1 MYLILISYLTSSTSS
16 ASSIRDSLELLAK
29 NWSID
34 PQIYDL
40 QLGNRKD
47 VYDTTLTVD
56 KVTYHIPTLATDKLF
71 VLWRCLW
78 PDCHNCCDRQGRL
91 PLTIDDVH
99 VITRKMGYRLESD
112 FLKNETKISSW
123 DEKDEKGRPSTLF
136 TMLSLKRK
144 EDESDRED
152 GTPIRCRF
160 LSKEG
165 NCGLQPEKPGVCWL
179 YPFASWINI
188 ENNVPVVHATF
199 QFTGDCPG
207 FYLSDSLDQMTPV
220 LNEYAKTIYNYNM
233 AIRRTIR
240 NNYGLIN
247 FVT

>member
-16 ASSIRDSLELLAK
+16 SSSIRDSLELLAK
-29 NWSID
+29 NWSIE

-56 KVTYHIPTLATDKLF
+56 KVTYHIPTLASDKLF

-112 FLKNETKISSW
+112 FLKMKQ
-123 DEKDEKGRPSTLF
+123 KFRVGMKRMKKG
-136 TMLSLKRK
+136 
-144 EDESDRED
+144 
-152 GTPIRCRF
+152 
-160 LSKEG
+160 
-165 NCGLQPEKPGVCWL
+165 GLLL
-179 YPFASWINI
+179 YLLCF
-188 ENNVPVVHATF
+188 
-199 QFTGDCPG
+199 
-207 FYLSDSLDQMTPV
+207 
-220 LNEYAKTIYNYNM
+220 
-233 AIRRTIR
+233 R
-240 NNYGLIN
+240 
-247 FVT
+247 

>member
-1 MYLILISYLTSSTSS
+1 MYLIFISYLTSSTSS
-16 ASSIRDSLELLAK
+16 SSSIRDSLELLAK
-29 NWSID
+29 NWSIE
-34 PQIYDL
+34 PEIYDL

-56 KVTYHIPTLATDKLF
+56 KVTYHIPTLATDNLF

-144 EDESDRED
+144 EDESDRR
-152 GTPIRCRF
+152 GWNPY
-160 LSKEG
+160 S
-165 NCGLQPEKPGVCWL
+165 
-179 YPFASWINI
+179 
-188 ENNVPVVHATF
+188 VV
-199 QFTGDCPG
+199 G
-207 FYLSDSLDQMTPV
+207 F
-220 LNEYAKTIYNYNM
+220 
-233 AIRRTIR
+233 
-240 NNYGLIN
+240 
-247 FVT
+247 

>member
-1 MYLILISYLTSSTSS
+1 MTSSESS
-16 ASSIRDSLELLAK
+16 PSSVRDSLELLAK
-29 NWSID
+29 NWSIE

-47 VYDTTLTVD
+47 VYDTTLRVD
-56 KVTYHIPTLATDKLF
+56 NVTYHIPTLATDKLF

-99 VITRKMGYRLESD
+99 VITRKMGYRLESE

-123 DEKDEKGRPSTLF
+123 DEKDEKGRVSTLF

-144 EDESDRED
+144 VDENDSED
-152 GTPIRCRF
+152 GTPVSCRF

-207 FYLSDSLDQMTPV
+207 FYLSDSLDQMIPV
-220 LNEYAKTIYNYNM
+220 LNEYAKTIYDYNM
-233 AIRRTIR
+233 AVRRTIR
-240 NNYGLIN
+240 NSYGLIN
-247 FVT
+247 FVK